1 MTELKIGYHTGTL
14 TLSKLTLTDFKNE
27 LEMME
32 NKQITKNN
40 ATPMAGPKQAH
51 CFDPAILY
59 ILIHIREP
67 LRTKGLEF
75 SKRVPAHI

>member
-1 MTELKIGYHTGTL
+1 
-14 TLSKLTLTDFKNE
+14 
-27 LEMME
+27 MME
-32 NKQITKNN
+32 NKQIAKNN

>member
-14 TLSKLTLTDFKNE
+14 TLS
-27 LEMME
+27 LEIME
-32 NKQITKNN
+32 NKQIAKKN

-67 LRTKGLEF
+67 LRTKGLGF
-75 SKRVPAHI
+75 SKDLLNIKSR